1 MDFIHNFAPTG
12 ALIIQLQGEMDAQ
25 GCTKLRPALDQLA
38 AEHAHNKV
46 VLDLSEVGF
55 LDSSGVGVIVFLF
68 KRLKNAGGDLSIAN
82 VHGQPRELMK
92 LLRID
97 SAIPVDW
104 KVHPDRP
111 REGV

>member
-1 MDFIHNFAPTG
+1 MDFIHDFTPTG
-12 ALIIQLQGEMDAQ
+12 ELIIQFQGEMDAL
-25 GCTKLRPALDQLA
+25 GCAKLRPTLDQLV

-97 SAIPVDW
+97 SAITVNW
-104 KVHPDRP
+104 KIHIDRP
-111 REGV
+111 REGI